1 MEIKIKPA
9 YQELE
14 VVRELLTEYTS
25 MILDYAPEF
34 AHYLK
39 LQDYEAE
46 LNQPSLKYGQPYGRL
61 YLVQVEGVAA
71 GCIAMQRLD
80 ALHCEMKRLY
90 IRPQFRG
97 KGLARRLVK
106 RLLAEAKKEGYQAM
120 LLDTFPFL
128 QKAIRLYRDL
138 GFYEIASYNNSPLDA
153 TIYMKKDLCPACGE
167 RDGRKRSNEIRN
179 YSLHADRGVLPRHQ

>member
-14 VVRELLTEYTS
+14 AVRALLTEYTG
-25 MILDYAPEF
+25 MILENAPEF

-39 LQDYEAE
+39 IQNFEAE
-46 LNQPSLKYGQPYGRL
+46 LNQPARKYGRPHGRL
-61 YLVQVEGVAA
+61 YLVQADGVPA

-80 ALHCEMKRLY
+80 AIHCEMKRLY

-106 RLLAEAKKEGYQAM
+106 RLLADAKKEGYQAM

-128 QKAIRLYRDL
+128 QGAIQLYREL
-138 GFYEIASYNNSPLDA
+138 GFYDIASYNNSPLDA

-167 RDGRKRSNEIRN
+167 GKGRKRTDETRN
-179 YSLHADRGVLPRHQ
+179 YSLYAD